1 MFGDKTERIPT
12 DIIVVLENGTPQ
24 YQFRVTDEFMIEES
38 AVYANQKFL
47 AEIVIL
53 MIRRRER
60 KVGFIGQIS
69 FVLKNLKRINSS
81 NVTIN
86 ILCTYFG
93 SIVDD
98 RMPERASGRRYFR

>member
-1 MFGDKTERIPT
+1 M
-12 DIIVVLENGTPQ
+12 
-24 YQFRVTDEFMIEES
+24 
-38 AVYANQKFL
+38 
-47 AEIVIL
+47 
-53 MIRRRER
+53 
-60 KVGFIGQIS
+60 
-69 FVLKNLKRINSS
+69 KRINSS

>member
-1 MFGDKTERIPT
+1 METTWAFESSMDQLDSMSARGYGVKKRTHFHLFIWERKDWIH
-12 DIIVVLENGTPQ
+12 I
-24 YQFRVTDEFMIEES
+24 
-38 AVYANQKFL
+38 

>member
-12 DIIVVLENGTPQ
+12 DIIVVLENGTPR

-93 SIVDD
+93 SIVDV